1 MCDAPTAVSISA
13 APETFDLGE
22 TVELTV
28 GVDAPCDPSV
38 EHRVSVSTRPADD
51 VPDCPVTPTPVTTLV
66 VPAGR
71 SATST
76 VTVRPLSSSEYLA
89 ALDGAV
95 YSQLPST
102 TVTSRYP
109 APGTPPPRTT
119 TTTGPAVAGQVRDV
133 TVEGATCVVDLFAR
147 TARDGTVRI
156 VRTGTPAPGTG
167 TVSFS
172 LRPTDD
178 TVVWAQSRDRRGVRG
193 GRSNDLPLDVVRA
206 VSLSAH
212 RDGPRTVTFIGV
224 TRPAAAGLLV
234 SLYRAT
240 SHGPVLT
247 AQARTDGSGRYT
259 VRRIFSG
266 RGRHTFSARTAA
278 DALARTGTSPARSI
292 DVR

>member
-1 MCDAPTAVSISA
+1 MTLRRLALVLCLLVPGADLVAAAPVGAQQVCDAPTAVSISA

-66 VPAGR
+66 VLAGR

-95 YSQLPST
+95 YGQLPST

-147 TARDGTVRI
+147 TARDGRSGSSG
-156 VRTGTPAPGTG
+156 RAP
-167 TVSFS
+167 
-172 LRPTDD
+172 LRPGQ
-178 TVVWAQSRDRRGVRG
+178 APS
-193 GRSNDLPLDVVRA
+193 P
-206 VSLSAH
+206 SA
-212 RDGPRTVTFIGV
+212 
-224 TRPAAAGLLV
+224 
-234 SLYRAT
+234 
-240 SHGPVLT
+240 
-247 AQARTDGSGRYT
+247 
-259 VRRIFSG
+259 
-266 RGRHTFSARTAA
+266 
-278 DALARTGTSPARSI
+278 
-292 DVR
+292 